1 MAQPPKPAR
10 VSPAPSHFPSQAEVV
25 PAWERPSWD
34 QGSSVTPD
42 HYRIVKQVS
51 NQLKPLLEKI
61 YPEAVA
67 ERLATE
73 IFDLIQ
79 DALGPSGQENLR
91 KWNHNNVLL
100 ITYGDTI
107 VDGERPPLEV
117 LAEFLEKYLEGTVT
131 GIHILPFFPYS
142 SDDGFAVIDYLQVNP
157 ELGDWEQVKRIAQ
170 HFNLM
175 VDLVINHVSSQH
187 QWFQQFKAGELPGRN
202 YFVTG
207 EPMENLS
214 QVVRPRS
221 TPLLTPVETAEGM
234 RYVWTTF
241 SADQVDVDFA
251 NPDVL
256 IEYVKIILAYVHAG
270 ARYIRLDAVGFL
282 WKKRGTNCMHL
293 PETHAAVRLLR
304 EILQL
309 IDPGIALITETNVP
323 NRENLSYFGNRN
335 EAHMIYNFSLPPLL
349 LNALLQGRSD
359 HLKTWMMSMPPAPI
373 GCAYFN
379 FTASH
384 DGIGMRPAEG
394 LLTDDEYEQLIDT
407 MRNHGGKISMRTRPD
422 GSQSPYEVNISLF
435 DALKGTVKGEDQ
447 WQVERFLC
455 SQTIMMALE
464 GIPAFY
470 IHSLL
475 ATHNYTEGVGK
486 TGHNRTINRYKWDLA
501 TLETALADP
510 TTPHAQV
517 LAELTRLIK
526 IRRQQTAF
534 HPNATQYTLHPL
546 NRALFAFWRQSL
558 TRDQSIFSVH
568 NLSDEPQELRF
579 SDLNLVNTDDWF
591 DLISGDKFTDLE
603 MVYILKPY
611 QSVWITNKVN
621 SAQDDTMP
629 TLL

>member
-1 MAQPPKPAR
+1 
-10 VSPAPSHFPSQAEVV
+10 
-25 PAWERPSWD
+25 
-34 QGSSVTPD
+34 
-42 HYRIVKQVS
+42 
-51 NQLKPLLEKI
+51 
-61 YPEAVA
+61 
-67 ERLATE
+67 
-73 IFDLIQ
+73 
-79 DALGPSGQENLR
+79 
-91 KWNHNNVLL
+91 
-100 ITYGDTI
+100 
-107 VDGERPPLEV
+107 
-117 LAEFLEKYLEGTVT
+117 
-131 GIHILPFFPYS
+131 
-142 SDDGFAVIDYLQVNP
+142 
-157 ELGDWEQVKRIAQ
+157 
-170 HFNLM
+170 M

-187 QWFQQFKAGELPGRN
+187 EWFQQFKAGELPGRN

-207 EPMENLS
+207 DPSEDLS

-221 TPLLTPVETAEGM
+221 SPLLTPVETATGT

-241 SADQVDVDFA
+241 SADQVDVDFE

-256 IEYVKIILAYVHAG
+256 IEYVKIILAYVQAG

-293 PETHAAVRLLR
+293 PETHAMVRLFR
-304 EILQL
+304 EILQMV
-309 IDPGIALITETNVP
+309 DPGIALITETNVP

-394 LLTDDEYEQLIDT
+394 LLTEDEYEQLLDT
-407 MRNHGGKISMRTRPD
+407 MRKHGGKISMRTRPD
-422 GSQSPYEVNISLF
+422 GSQSPYEINISLF
-435 DALKGTVKGEDQ
+435 DALKGTVRGEDQ

-475 ATHNYTEGVGK
+475 ATHNYAEGVEK
-486 TGHNRTINRYKWDLA
+486 TGHNRTINRYKWDLN
-501 TLETALADP
+501 TLESALSDP
-510 TTPHAQV
+510 ATPHAKV
-517 LAELTRLIK
+517 LKELTRLIK

-546 NRALFAFWRQSL
+546 NLALFAFWRQSL

-579 SDLNLVNTDDWF
+579 SDLNLVSTDDWF
-591 DLISGDKFTDLE
+591 DLISGDKFADLDT
-603 MVYILKPY
+603 VYILKPY

-621 SAQDDTMP
+621 SAQDKTIP